1 MDEITSVLY
10 WSSVH
15 RAAYPVSRPFGV
27 LELASTVSGGTEA
40 GWDLSV
46 NSALSAPPL
55 SRFTPGPVSFLRRP
69 IIPSKKI
76 PNFKKIDNQT
86 LGRNE

>member
-27 LELASTVSGGTEA
+27 LELASAVSGGTETS
-40 GWDLSV
+40 GDLSV
-46 NSALSAPPL
+46 NSALAAKQKNPQIKENRQPDPL
-55 SRFTPGPVSFLRRP
+55 AQQMVRTGNGVS
-69 IIPSKKI
+69 
-76 PNFKKIDNQT
+76 
-86 LGRNE
+86 